1 MIEVNL
7 VFLFIVFFVM
17 FFTLVSLF
25 FYLMIQKYMTNK
37 KKKKIDQLKE
47 AYRLDMFHFLQSG
60 EDSKLRPDGSQEKYI
75 ALIEL
80 LIEYAKVLESE
91 DIKQRISVFAKKY
104 LTDYIVG
111 QLKRNR
117 WSLRMNALYAIE
129 DFYMIHLSANL
140 HDLYEKKQ
148 LTLAEKF
155 QILKLFAKFGDEK
168 TIHYIRSVA
177 SSISDFTLLSIFLL
191 LEEDHFHNLV
201 ENFSQLPERMQYM
214 VIETIGK
221 KQYLQYYSLLQNLL
235 QSDEEEMRI
244 RTLKTFA
251 YTGAPV
257 DEEILADFFQSS
269 SWQVRMMAAKLAGV
283 KRLSQ
288 YAGQLVSM
296 LSDQNYVVRSEA
308 ARALL
313 QFKYGANILRNVID
327 ESHDDFAKDM
337 AREWLEKE
345 STHE

>member
-7 VFLFIVFFVM
+7 VFLFIIFLVM

-25 FYLMIQKYMTNK
+25 FYLMIQKYMTNNK
-37 KKKKIDQLKE
+37 KTKIDQLKE

-60 EDSKLRPDGSQEKYI
+60 VDSKLRPDGSQEKFI

-80 LIEYAKVLESE
+80 LIEYANVLESE
-91 DIKQRISVFAKKY
+91 DIKQRISVFAKQY
-104 LTDYIVG
+104 LTDYIEG
-111 QLKRNR
+111 QLKKNR

-140 HDLYEKKQ
+140 HDLYEKKHI
-148 LTLAEKF
+148 TLAEKF

-168 TIHYIRSVA
+168 TVHYIKSVP
-177 SSISDFTLLSIFLL
+177 SFISDFTLLSILSLL
-191 LEEDHFHNLV
+191 KEDHFHNLV
-201 ENFSQLPERMQYM
+201 EDFSQLPKRMQYM
-214 VIETIGK
+214 VVETIGK
-221 KQYLQYYSLLQNLL
+221 KQYLQYYSLLQKLL

-257 DEEILADFFQSS
+257 DEKILAAFFQSS
-269 SWQVRMMAAKLAGV
+269 SWQVRMMAAKVAGV

-288 YAGQLVSM
+288 YAGQLISM
-296 LSDQNYVVRSEA
+296 LSDRNYVVRSEA
-308 ARALL
+308 AKALL
-313 QFKYGANILRNVID
+313 QFKDGVNILRNVID
-327 ESHDDFAKDM
+327 ESHDDFARDM

-345 STHE
+345 RNHE